1 MNNDELKRIIRE
13 KMRKVMY
20 QVRTVGISI
29 ILGFLLCVCVWA
41 GMMYKQMP
49 QKENEVEVFP
59 CVDCNFNL
67 SIDVGNKTYEG
78 AATIIA
84 TDGDTLIIQLGDNI
98 YITPR
103 TNVRYNK

>member
-1 MNNDELKRIIRE
+1 
-13 KMRKVMY
+13 
-20 QVRTVGISI
+20 
-29 ILGFLLCVCVWA
+29 
-41 GMMYKQMP
+41 
-49 QKENEVEVFP
+49 
-59 CVDCNFNL
+59 L